1 MAMRAAVPPLLL
13 LLLLTATA
21 AADVHPVKGAQVS
34 VDVPK
39 AWSVDAKDDLLR
51 AVSPDS
57 AVAFVVM
64 TVDTT
69 DTKENLKLLEGELYS
84 SISGL
89 RWVDKVKK
97 VKINK
102 LPATWV
108 EGAGANVQAHQLDV
122 LVVIA
127 GPTPAKKGALMFA
140 VVEHAK
146 LKDHKKTIQGIFQ
159 TLKPTKPAT
168 AATK

>member
-1 MAMRAAVPPLLL
+1 MRAALVVVLLL
-13 LLLLTATA
+13 LPAIA
-21 AADVHPVKGAQVS
+21 AADVHTIKGAQVS

-39 AWSVDAKDDLLR
+39 AWPVDVKDDLLR

-57 AVAFVVM
+57 AVAFIVM
-64 TVDTT
+64 TVDTM

-89 RWVDKVKK
+89 RWVDKVRK

-108 EGAGANVQAHQLDV
+108 EGAGVNVQANQLDV

-140 VVEHAK
+140 VVDHAK

-159 TLKPTKPAT
+159 TLKPVKLPAT
-168 AATK
+168 TTK